1 MPLCPLPGSLQG
13 HLFQHFYDHGYT
25 CGRMR
30 RAVQDV
36 VFWGSAAEVA
46 AHAAG
51 LPLHDDIFCS
61 YTKV

>member
-1 MPLCPLPGSLQG
+1 
-13 HLFQHFYDHGYT
+13 
-25 CGRMR
+25 MR